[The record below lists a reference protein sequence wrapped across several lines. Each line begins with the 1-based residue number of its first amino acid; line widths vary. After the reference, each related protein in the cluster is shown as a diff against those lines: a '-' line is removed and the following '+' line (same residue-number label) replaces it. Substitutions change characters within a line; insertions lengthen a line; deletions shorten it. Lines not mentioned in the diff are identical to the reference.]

1 MFAGILLAF
10 VGMKRAHDLQRMER
24 RKRKKR
30 KGREGMM
37 LEEYNRN
44 EDDSLERERDRQRGE
59 KKEITSGIEEE
70 E

>member
-44 EDDSLERERDRQRGE
+44 EDDSLERERDR
-59 KKEITSGIEEE
+59 
-70 E
+70 